1 MIKRKV
7 NKFEKM
13 TGRRNKEGF
22 IKITHQM
29 FDNINYIKL
38 SSSAKTVLLLF
49 IRRYNGMNNG
59 EIGVGIA
66 EGAKLC
72 NLSKNTFSKA
82 SHELID
88 KGFIKVKTKGMF
100 TYKLATTYILTFLNY
115 NNNPP
120 TNEWKEY
127 KNAR

>member
-1 MIKRKV
+1 
-7 NKFEKM
+7 
-13 TGRRNKEGF
+13 
-22 IKITHQM
+22 M
-29 FDNINYIKL
+29 FDNINYIRL

-88 KGFIKVKTKGMF
+88 KGFIKVNKKGMF
-100 TYKLATTYILTFLNY
+100 TYKMATTYILTFLNY